1 MKSFGFK
8 LIGLIVIVSI
18 FFSACRKKDA
28 LLPDNYVSFETDS
41 QGLSAGENSLA
52 VKLKLSRN
60 TDKDIPL
67 IVKMVTDGL
76 ELGTDFTTTP
86 AANAT
91 GEIQLVIPSGNNEA
105 SITVSK
111 VPGALYDGDESV
123 SFEIYSSGSPVLI
136 SNSKKFNLTFAEL
149 IAGTGSATING
160 GGVLYPNK
168 VFVDLSANRQNAIQ
182 RTKWDLGFY
191 TDANEFRVILNSS
204 TAMMAKQI
212 DKNDLNAVTSADTA
226 GFANLVVFSQTEPT
240 VESMA
245 FIDHPS
251 GDLSK
256 TAIAPISATASEN
269 KVYIINRGLGIGN
282 PAPQRGWKKVRIVR
296 NGNGGYTLQHADIA
310 ATSFTSVEIPKDSD
324 YFFKYIS
331 FENGL
336 VEVEPAKDKWDFA
349 WTYFSNATNFG
360 AGEVPYLFQDI
371 IIINRN
377 VEVARV
383 MEATKA
389 FSTFNEAS
397 LTDASLALDW
407 KTNQTAIGS
416 DWRSGGGPGV
426 SPAVRSDRYYI
437 IKDGNNNYY
446 KVRFTAL
453 TENGERG
460 YPAYET
466 VLVKKG

>member
-1 MKSFGFK
+1 MKRIGFK
-8 LIGLIVIVSI
+8 LIGVILSVSI
-18 FFSACRKKDA
+18 LFSACRKKDA

-41 QGLSAGENSLA
+41 QGISAGENSLTIR
-52 VKLKLSRN
+52 LKLSRN
-60 TDKDIPL
+60 TDKEIPL
-67 IVKMVTDGL
+67 VVKMVTNGL

-86 AANAT
+86 AANAS
-91 GEIQLVIPSGNNEA
+91 GDIQLVIPSGNNEA

-111 VPGALYDGDESV
+111 VTGALFDGDESITL
-123 SFEIYSSGSPVLI
+123 EIYSSGSPVLI

-160 GGVLYPNK
+160 GGVEYPNK
-168 VFVDLSANRQNAIQ
+168 VFVDLSANRQNAVL

-191 TDANEFRVILNSS
+191 TDPNEFRVILNSS

-212 DKNDLNAVTSADTA
+212 DKDDLNAVTSADTA
-226 GFANLVVFSQTEPT
+226 GFASLVVFSQTEPT

-282 PAPQRGWKKVRIVR
+282 PAPQRGWKKLRIIR

-310 ATSFTSVEIPKDSD
+310 ATSFTSIDIPKDSD
-324 YFFKYIS
+324 YFFRYIS

-336 VEVEPAKDKWDFA
+336 VDVEPAKDKWDFA
-349 WTYFSNATNFG
+349 WTYFSNASNFG

-371 IIINRN
+371 VIINRN

-383 MEATKA
+383 MEASKA
-389 FSTFNEAS
+389 FSAFNESS
-397 LTDASLALDW
+397 LADANLALDW
-407 KTNQTAIGS
+407 KTTQTAIGS

-426 SPAVRSDRYYI
+426 SPAVRIDRYYI

-446 KVRFTAL
+446 KLRFTAL

>member
-1 MKSFGFK
+1 
-8 LIGLIVIVSI
+8 
-18 FFSACRKKDA
+18 
-28 LLPDNYVSFETDS
+28 
-41 QGLSAGENSLA
+41 
-52 VKLKLSRN
+52 
-60 TDKDIPL
+60 
-67 IVKMVTDGL
+67 
-76 ELGTDFTTTP
+76 
-86 AANAT
+86 
-91 GEIQLVIPSGNNEA
+91 
-105 SITVSK
+105 
-111 VPGALYDGDESV
+111 
-123 SFEIYSSGSPVLI
+123 
-136 SNSKKFNLTFAEL
+136 
-149 IAGTGSATING
+149 
-160 GGVLYPNK
+160 
-168 VFVDLSANRQNAIQ
+168 LSANRQSAIQ

-191 TDANEFRVILNSS
+191 ADANEFRVILNSS

-226 GFANLVVFSQTEPT
+226 GFASLVVFSQTEPT

-251 GDLSK
+251 GDLDK

-282 PAPQRGWKKVRIVR
+282 PAPQRGWKKVRVIR

-310 ATSFTSVEIPKDSD
+310 ATTFTTVEISRGSDS
-324 YFFKYIS
+324 FFKYIS

-383 MEATKA
+383 MEATKT
-389 FSTFNEAS
+389 FSAFNESS

-437 IKDGNNNYY
+437 IKDGNSNYY

-453 TENGERG
+453 TKNGERG

>member
-1 MKSFGFK
+1 MKRIGFK
-8 LIGLIVIVSI
+8 LIGVILSVSI
-18 FFSACRKKDA
+18 LFSACRKKDA

-41 QGLSAGENSLA
+41 QGISAGENSLTIR
-52 VKLKLSRN
+52 LKLSRN
-60 TDKDIPL
+60 TDKEIPL
-67 IVKMVTDGL
+67 VVKMVTNGL

-86 AANAT
+86 AANAS
-91 GEIQLVIPSGNNEA
+91 GDIQLVIPSGNNEA

-111 VPGALYDGDESV
+111 VTGALFDGDESITL
-123 SFEIYSSGSPVLI
+123 EIYSSGSPVLI

-160 GGVLYPNK
+160 GGVEYPNK
-168 VFVDLSANRQNAIQ
+168 VFVDLSANRQNAVL

-191 TDANEFRVILNSS
+191 TDPNEFRVILNSS

-212 DKNDLNAVTSADTA
+212 DKDDLNAVTSADTA
-226 GFANLVVFSQTEPT
+226 GFASLVVFSQTEPT

-282 PAPQRGWKKVRIVR
+282 PAPQRGWKKLRIIR
-296 NGNGGYTLQHADIA
+296 NGNGGYILQHADIA
-310 ATSFTSVEIPKDSD
+310 ATSYTSIDIPKDSD
-324 YFFKYIS
+324 YFFRYIS

-336 VEVEPAKDKWDFA
+336 VDVEPAKDKWDFA
-349 WTYFSNATNFG
+349 WTYFSNASNFG

-371 IIINRN
+371 VIINRN

-383 MEATKA
+383 MEASKA
-389 FSTFNEAS
+389 FSAFNESS
-397 LTDASLALDW
+397 LADANLALDW
-407 KTNQTAIGS
+407 KTTQTAIGS

-446 KVRFTAL
+446 KLRFTAL

-460 YPAYET
+460 YPGYET

>member
-1 MKSFGFK
+1 MKRIGFK
-8 LIGLIVIVSI
+8 LIGIILSVSI
-18 FFSACRKKDA
+18 LFSACRKKDA

-41 QGLSAGENSLA
+41 QGISAGENSLTIR
-52 VKLKLSRN
+52 LKLSRN
-60 TDKDIPL
+60 TDKEIPL
-67 IVKMVTDGL
+67 VVKMVTNGL

-86 AANAT
+86 AANAS
-91 GEIQLVIPSGNNEA
+91 GDIQLVIPSGNNEA

-111 VPGALYDGDESV
+111 VTGALFDGDESITL
-123 SFEIYSSGSPVLI
+123 EIYSSGSPVLI

-160 GGVLYPNK
+160 GGVEYPNK
-168 VFVDLSANRQNAIQ
+168 VFVDLSANRQNAVL

-191 TDANEFRVILNSS
+191 TDPNEFRVILNSS

-212 DKNDLNAVTSADTA
+212 DKDDLNAVTSADTA
-226 GFANLVVFSQTEPT
+226 GFASLVVFSQTEPT

-282 PAPQRGWKKVRIVR
+282 PAPQRGWKKLRIIR

-310 ATSFTSVEIPKDSD
+310 ATSYTSIDIPKDSD
-324 YFFKYIS
+324 YFFRYIS
-331 FENGL
+331 FENAL
-336 VEVEPAKDKWDFA
+336 VDVEPAKDKWDFA
-349 WTYFSNATNFG
+349 WTYFSNASNFG

-371 IIINRN
+371 VIINRN

-389 FSTFNEAS
+389 FSAFNESS
-397 LTDASLALDW
+397 LADASLALDW
-407 KTNQTAIGS
+407 KTTQTAIGS

-446 KVRFTAL
+446 KLRFTAL

-460 YPAYET
+460 YPGYET

>member
-1 MKSFGFK
+1 MKRIGFK
-8 LIGLIVIVSI
+8 LIGVILSVSI
-18 FFSACRKKDA
+18 LFSACRKKDA

-41 QGLSAGENSLA
+41 QGISAGENSLTIR
-52 VKLKLSRN
+52 LKLSRN
-60 TDKDIPL
+60 TDKEIPL
-67 IVKMVTDGL
+67 VVKMVTNGL

-86 AANAT
+86 VANAS
-91 GEIQLVIPSGNNEA
+91 GDIQLVIPSGNNEA

-111 VPGALYDGDESV
+111 VTGALFDGDESITL
-123 SFEIYSSGSPVLI
+123 EIYSSGSPVLI

-160 GGVLYPNK
+160 GGVEYPNK
-168 VFVDLSANRQNAIQ
+168 VFVDLSANRQNAVL

-191 TDANEFRVILNSS
+191 TDPNEFRVILNSS

-212 DKNDLNAVTSADTA
+212 DKDDLNAVTSADTA
-226 GFANLVVFSQTEPT
+226 GFASLVVFSQTEPT

-282 PAPQRGWKKVRIVR
+282 PAPQRGWKKLRIIR

-310 ATSFTSVEIPKDSD
+310 ATSFTSIDIPKDSD
-324 YFFKYIS
+324 YFFRYIS

-336 VEVEPAKDKWDFA
+336 VDVEPAKDKWDFA
-349 WTYFSNATNFG
+349 WTYFSNASNFG

-371 IIINRN
+371 VIINRN

-383 MEATKA
+383 MEASKA
-389 FSTFNEAS
+389 FSAFNESS
-397 LTDASLALDW
+397 LADANLALDW
-407 KTNQTAIGS
+407 KTTQTAIGS

-446 KVRFTAL
+446 KLRFTAL

-460 YPAYET
+460 YPGYET

>member
-1 MKSFGFK
+1 MKRIGFK
-8 LIGLIVIVSI
+8 LIGVILSVSI
-18 FFSACRKKDA
+18 LFSACRKKDA

-41 QGLSAGENSLA
+41 QGISAGENSLTIR
-52 VKLKLSRN
+52 LKLSRN
-60 TDKDIPL
+60 TDKEIPL
-67 IVKMVTDGL
+67 VVKMVTNGL

-86 AANAT
+86 AANAS
-91 GEIQLVIPSGNNEA
+91 GDIQLVIPSGNNEA

-111 VPGALYDGDESV
+111 VTGALFDGDESITL
-123 SFEIYSSGSPVLI
+123 EIYSSGSPVLI

-160 GGVLYPNK
+160 GGVEYPNK
-168 VFVDLSANRQNAIQ
+168 VFVDLSANRQNAVL

-191 TDANEFRVILNSS
+191 TDPNEFRVILNSS

-212 DKNDLNAVTSADTA
+212 DKDDLNAVTSADTA
-226 GFANLVVFSQTEPT
+226 GFASLVVFSQTEPT

-282 PAPQRGWKKVRIVR
+282 PAPQRGWKKLRIIR

-310 ATSFTSVEIPKDSD
+310 ATSFTSIDIPKDSD
-324 YFFKYIS
+324 YFFRYIS

-336 VEVEPAKDKWDFA
+336 VDVEPAKDKWDFA
-349 WTYFSNATNFG
+349 WTYFSNASNFG

-371 IIINRN
+371 VIINRN

-383 MEATKA
+383 MEASKA
-389 FSTFNEAS
+389 FSAFNESS
-397 LTDASLALDW
+397 LADASLALDW
-407 KTNQTAIGS
+407 KTTQTAIGS

-426 SPAVRSDRYYI
+426 SPAVRIDRYYI

-446 KVRFTAL
+446 KLRFTAL

>member
-1 MKSFGFK
+1 MKRIGFK
-8 LIGLIVIVSI
+8 LIGIILSVSI
-18 FFSACRKKDA
+18 LFSACRKKDA

-41 QGLSAGENSLA
+41 QGISAGENSLTIR
-52 VKLKLSRN
+52 LKLSRN
-60 TDKDIPL
+60 TDKEIPL
-67 IVKMVTDGL
+67 VVKMVTNGL

-86 AANAT
+86 AANAS
-91 GEIQLVIPSGNNEA
+91 GDIQLVIPSGNNEA

-111 VPGALYDGDESV
+111 VTGALFDGDESITL
-123 SFEIYSSGSPVLI
+123 EIYSSGSPVLI

-160 GGVLYPNK
+160 GGVEYPNK
-168 VFVDLSANRQNAIQ
+168 VFVDLSANRQNAVL

-191 TDANEFRVILNSS
+191 TDPNEFRVILNSS

-212 DKNDLNAVTSADTA
+212 DKDDLNAVTSADTA
-226 GFANLVVFSQTEPT
+226 GFASLVVFSQTEPT

-282 PAPQRGWKKVRIVR
+282 PAPQRGWKKLRIIR
-296 NGNGGYTLQHADIA
+296 NGNGGYILQHADIA
-310 ATSFTSVEIPKDSD
+310 ATSYTSIDIPKDSD
-324 YFFKYIS
+324 YFFRYIS

-336 VEVEPAKDKWDFA
+336 VDVEPAKDKWDFA
-349 WTYFSNATNFG
+349 WTYFSNASNFG

-371 IIINRN
+371 VIINRN

-383 MEATKA
+383 MEASKA
-389 FSTFNEAS
+389 FSAFNESS
-397 LTDASLALDW
+397 LADANLALDW
-407 KTNQTAIGS
+407 KTTQTAIGS

-446 KVRFTAL
+446 KLRFTAL

-460 YPAYET
+460 YPGYET